1 MYPVLQH
8 ERSPDTH
15 AVQIYQAS
23 WLQPPHRPPMYMLML
38 AGIEITAAVSPF
50 GRESFYAGAL
60 YDTSSGELT
69 HAQGW

>member
-1 MYPVLQH
+1 
-8 ERSPDTH
+8 
-15 AVQIYQAS
+15 
-23 WLQPPHRPPMYMLML
+23 MYMLML